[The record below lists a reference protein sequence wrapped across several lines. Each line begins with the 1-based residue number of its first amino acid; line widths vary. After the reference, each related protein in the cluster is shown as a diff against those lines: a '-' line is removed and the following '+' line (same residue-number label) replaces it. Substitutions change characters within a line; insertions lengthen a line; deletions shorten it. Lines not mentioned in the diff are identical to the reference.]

1 MKYVVL
7 KIEDI
12 DKYCSFEQQ
21 EQLSDICNQIQG
33 GRMEEKKNAENRYL
47 VINTDEPYAKEVKE
61 IIEKHEGEKVTFGE
75 V

>member
-1 MKYVVL
+1 MKFVVL
-7 KIEDI
+7 KIEDV

-21 EQLSDICNQIQG
+21 EQLSDICVQIEG
-33 GRMEEKKNAENRYL
+33 GRMEEGKNAENRYL
-47 VINTDEPYAKEVKE
+47 VVNIDEPYAKEVKE